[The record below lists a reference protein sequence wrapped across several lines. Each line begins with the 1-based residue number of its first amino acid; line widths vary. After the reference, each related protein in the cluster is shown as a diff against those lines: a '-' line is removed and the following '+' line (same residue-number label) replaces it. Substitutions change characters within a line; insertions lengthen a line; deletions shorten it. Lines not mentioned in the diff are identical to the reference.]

1 MNGGERMDSGETLFI
16 EERERVRKWMTAAS
30 ATQEENGLLPP
41 LKWKMRC
48 KSGDTVDREIDEER
62 DGGRGREREY
72 GSMEILAFF
81 THHQCVF
88 ALFDFRAPHSMV
100 SFLYRFCFTIL

>member
-1 MNGGERMDSGETLFI
+1 
-16 EERERVRKWMTAAS
+16 MTAAS

-62 DGGRGREREY
+62 DGVRGRERERIWEY
-72 GSMEILAFF
+72 GDIGFLHTSSMRV
-81 THHQCVF
+81 C
-88 ALFDFRAPHSMV
+88 AL
-100 SFLYRFCFTIL
+100 

>member
-1 MNGGERMDSGETLFI
+1 MDSGETLFI

-62 DGGRGREREY
+62 DGGRGRERMWEY
-72 GSMEILAFF
+72 GDIGFLHTSSMRV
-81 THHQCVF
+81 C
-88 ALFDFRAPHSMV
+88 AL
-100 SFLYRFCFTIL
+100 